1 MDTQLINIQFS
12 VFGDFKDL
20 NPSNPDMVIDFM
32 NMLKGDDF
40 VPSTFG
46 EIPINTNQIKLYNRF
61 SFSNKDG
68 VTINIGFDRIDIIF
82 GYNED
87 GKYSSMEYNQLK
99 TIGIEY
105 ISKIVNKYKKNI
117 NRLAFNATKIYNDE
131 LSQKLEDKFNNN
143 IIAAYSDSNPI
154 EWSQRIVNRESGT
167 FRTDINICLN
177 LSKTIGKLT
186 KKNVSMEF
194 DGVVALFDINT
205 VININQLYSEK
216 DLNDFFDTA
225 NNAFKKVEASI
236 EE

>member
-1 MDTQLINIQFS
+1 MDTQVINIQFS

-20 NPSNPDMVIDFM
+20 NPNNPDMVIDFM

-68 VTINIGFDRIDIIF
+68 VTINIGSDRLDVIF

-87 GKYSSMEYNQLK
+87 GKYSTMEYEQLK
-99 TIGIEY
+99 KSGLKY
-105 ISKIVNKYKKNI
+105 VSQIVNKYNNSI

-131 LSQKLEDKFNNN
+131 TSKKLEDRFNDNTIVTYDDN
-143 IIAAYSDSNPI
+143 KPI
-154 EWSQRIVNRESGT
+154 EWSQRIVNRESGI
-167 FRTDINICLN
+167 FKTDINLCLN
-177 LSKTIGKLT
+177 LSKTVGKLT

-194 DGVVALFDINT
+194 DGVVAMFDINT
-205 VININQLYSEK
+205 VVNMNQLYSEK
-216 DLNDFFDTA
+216 DLNDFFDVA
-225 NNAFKKVEASI
+225 NDKFKKIQTSI